1 MAKSEDLESED
12 NEDSKKKKT
21 VTKKVAKKSTKKV
34 AKKATKKVAKKA
46 TKKVA
51 KKATKKPAKESSID
65 DSTEISKDEIDD
77 ESKDVVSPEIEP
89 DPGPPPPDEVN
100 LLEFQEKSMAELYE
114 IGTSLGL
121 RVGGTKSK
129 HDIVFDVLSHWGK
142 RGTKIIAQGFLE
154 KAKDGYGFL
163 RVPKYSFARHSDDIY
178 IGSNFIKEYDLRQG
192 HFIKVSALSLIHI

>member
-1 MAKSEDLESED
+1 MAKSEDLESDD

-21 VTKKVAKKSTKKV
+21 ATKKV

-51 KKATKKPAKESSID
+51 KKAIKKVAKKATKKVAKKATKKVAKESSID

-77 ESKDVVSPEIEP
+77 ESKDVVSPEIEA

-178 IGSNFIKEYDLRQG
+178 WFKFHKRI
-192 HFIKVSALSLIHI
+192 

>member
-12 NEDSKKKKT
+12 NDDSKKKKT
-21 VTKKVAKKSTKKV
+21 VTKKAAKKA

-51 KKATKKPAKESSID
+51 KKAAKESSID
-65 DSTEISKDEIDD
+65 DSTEISKED

-142 RGTKIIAQGFLE
+142 RGTNIIAQGFLE

-178 IGSNFIKEYDLRQG
+178 IGSNFIKE
-192 HFIKVSALSLIHI
+192 

>member
-21 VTKKVAKKSTKKV
+21 VTKKVTKKAIKKVAKKAIKKV
-34 AKKATKKVAKKA
+34 AKKATKKA
-46 TKKVA
+46 
-51 KKATKKPAKESSID
+51 AKESSID

-100 LLEFQEKSMAELYE
+100 LLEFQEKSMAEHYE

-142 RGTKIIAQGFLE
+142 RGTNIIAQGFLE

-178 IGSNFIKEYDLRQG
+178 IGSNFIKE
-192 HFIKVSALSLIHI
+192 

>member
-12 NEDSKKKKT
+12 NEDSKKKKI
-21 VTKKVAKKSTKKV
+21 VTKKVAKKAAKKATKKVAKKATKNV

-46 TKKVA
+46 TKKGA
-51 KKATKKPAKESSID
+51 KKAAKESSID

-77 ESKDVVSPEIEP
+77 ESKDVVSPEIEA

-163 RVPKYSFARHSDDIY
+163 RVCLLYTSPSPRDATLSRMPS
-178 IGSNFIKEYDLRQG
+178 
-192 HFIKVSALSLIHI
+192 SA